1 MLFQKWSLRVLLCIR
16 RANLLPLQHF
26 QNLFNIYQVMT
37 GIDKTNY
44 QICRKSLKWTLNRTT
59 ISSFNWFI
67 LHCIGLWQHP
77 PAVSGPWSLQPS
89 GRYHQ
94 PSLITGIPWYD
105 FYLFCSFRP
114 PVVYSLS
121 LPGRHLSFSE
131 LVLNIIKVI
140 CTDDFCTDF
149 EWIWVEWGVKVQN
162 PSLIHPYLWS
172 SQLPGVRAAS
182 PSWFHSSLTCPS
194 DR

>member
-1 MLFQKWSLRVLLCIR
+1 MGHKREDKIIIISCLITVHLFKLSHR
-16 RANLLPLQHF
+16 H
-26 QNLFNIYQVMT
+26 
-37 GIDKTNY
+37 
-44 QICRKSLKWTLNRTT
+44 QISGSNTVVKSLKWTLNSTT

-67 LHCIGLWQHP
+67 LYCIGLWQHP

-105 FYLFCSFRP
+105 FYLFWSFRP
-114 PVVYSLS
+114 PGVYSLS
-121 LPGRHLSFSE
+121 LPGRPLSFSE
-131 LVLNIIKVI
+131 LVLNIHKVI

-149 EWIWVEWGVKVQN
+149 EWIRVEWGVKVQN

-172 SQLPGVRAAS
+172 SQLLGVWAAS
-182 PSWFHSSLTCPS
+182 TSWFLSTLTSPS